1 MSLQLTKKFHSY
13 TTSFS
18 EDKLYS
24 RQYVGKP
31 KFSSAAELGNDMKL
45 NQGCHHFL
53 SFVFGVNVCFV
64 FGFVIFNHNADIC

>member
-1 MSLQLTKKFHSY
+1 MSLQLTKKFQSN
-13 TTSFS
+13 TASFS

-31 KFSSAAELGNDMKL
+31 QFSSAAELGNDMKL

-53 SFVFGVNVCFV
+53 SCVFGVDVRFV
-64 FGFVIFNHNADIC
+64 LGFVIFSL